1 MLIEKTK
8 QVRTALN
15 GRVKAKMAKAAQLT
29 NKYLLFLIA
38 GILILYIYFYPEM
51 LTKMW
56 TDLRSY
62 SGEAGSGITFE
73 ALFQAILF
81 FLCATYIMR
90 RFKSIL
96 ENYLLAKLKMD
107 IGVKHTIVT
116 LVNYGIW
123 IFISLMTLSILGIR
137 LKNLAIV
144 FGALSVG
151 IGFGLQNIVNNFVSG
166 IIILFER
173 PIKEGDWVVINNQEG
188 IVRHIRIRATELE
201 TFDNAS
207 ILIPNA
213 DILSGQVI
221 NWTHANLNGRVV
233 VPVSVAYG
241 TDLEKVRYILTNVA
255 KADSRILPDPA
266 PYVWIMKFADS
277 GIDVELRGVTG
288 DVMNKGSIRSDLMVQ
303 ISKVFEK
310 EGIEIPFPQQVVYL
324 KNDDQNN

>member
-1 MLIEKTK
+1 MFKE
-8 QVRTALN
+8 
-15 GRVKAKMAKAAQLT
+15 KAKQAASALRGQVSAKVAATSKAA
-29 NKYLLFLIA
+29 NKYLLFVIA
-38 GILILYIYFYPEM
+38 AILGLYIYFYPEM

-56 TDLRSY
+56 AGLTSY
-62 SGEAGSGITFE
+62 SGETGANITFE
-73 ALFQAILF
+73 ALFQAVLF

-90 RFKSIL
+90 RFKKIL
-96 ENYLLAKLKMD
+96 ENYLLSKFKMNS
-107 IGVKHTIVT
+107 GVKHTAIT
-116 LVNYGIW
+116 LLNYGIW
-123 IFISLMTLSILGIR
+123 IFIFLMTLSILGIQ
-137 LKNLAIV
+137 LKNLAIL

-173 PIKEGDWVVINNQEG
+173 PIKEGDWVVINGQEG
-188 IVRHIRIRATELE
+188 IVRHVRIRATELE

-241 TDLEKVRYILTNVA
+241 TDLEKVRYILTDIA
-255 KADSRILPDPA
+255 KSDSRILADPA

-288 DVMNKGSIRSDLMVQ
+288 DVMSKGAIRSDLMIQ
-303 ISKVFEK
+303 IAKEFEK

-324 KNDDQNN
+324 KNDAQNN